1 MLKSGIDAF
10 EVKWNIVFG
19 YKFIDKPDYLIE
31 LAVVTSWFP
40 LWGIPDKNGRRSLI
54 EPVVLTPGKY
64 VVAWDD
70 GVPSLIRLPLDVIWC

>member
-10 EVKWNIVFG
+10 EVKWDIVFG
-19 YKFIDKPDYLIE
+19 YRFIGKPDYLKE
-31 LAVVTSWFP
+31 LDVVTGWVP
-40 LWGIPDKNGRRSLI
+40 LWGIPDKNNRRSLI
-54 EPVVLTPGKY
+54 KPVTLVSGKY